1 MCAELYQCWLTDRR
15 HMAQPDDVVEYPQL
29 DVAEVATTVD
39 RIRRHSITGHI
50 PPPIPRPDKEGRRRS
65 R

>member
-1 MCAELYQCWLTDRR
+1 
-15 HMAQPDDVVEYPQL
+15 MAQPDDVVEYPRL
-29 DVAEVATTVD
+29 DVTDVATTVN

-50 PPPIPRPDKEGRRRS
+50 PPPVPLPNKKGRRRS